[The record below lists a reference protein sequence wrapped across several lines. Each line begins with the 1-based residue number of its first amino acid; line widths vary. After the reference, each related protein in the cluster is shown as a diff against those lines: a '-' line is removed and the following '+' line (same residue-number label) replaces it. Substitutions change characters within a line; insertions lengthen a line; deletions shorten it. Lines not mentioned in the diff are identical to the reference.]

1 MQASLT
7 NYRQSPRK
15 VRLVTNL
22 VKGKTVHE
30 ALQTLRFLDK
40 RAAHPIEKLI
50 SSAFTN
56 AKQQGAASADD
67 LVVFDIQVNKGV
79 VLKRMM
85 PRARGSAARIH
96 KHSSHVRLILA
107 PKVVK
112 AKKGSKAAEVVAVGA
127 PAVEAKPVKAKA
139 KKESK

>member
-1 MQASLT
+1 MQASLS

-56 AKQQGAASADD
+56 AKQQGAVTADD

-107 PKVVK
+107 PKVAK
-112 AKKGSKAAEVVAVGA
+112 LKKGAKAPEAAAVT

-139 KKESK
+139 KKASK